1 LKRPVH
7 GGNLV
12 WAAQVA
18 SCPPSAILDFSASIN
33 PLGLPQSAIA
43 AIQAGIP
50 ALVAYPDPTYTQ
62 LRSTLAARHNLDP
75 EWILPGNGAAELLTW
90 AGWELAQ
97 QAITYLPTPAF
108 RDYWRALSAFGAKV
122 QRVLLGAST
131 HTFSPPVT
139 DLPPIPPGNKQAGLL
154 INNPHNPTGTL
165 FSVEAILPYLET
177 YGLVV
182 VDEAFMDFLPPWQQ
196 QSLLPYASHYANLIV
211 VRSLTK
217 FYSLPGLRF
226 GYVVTH
232 PERIG
237 RWQQLRDPWAVN
249 HLADVVAQA
258 VIQDEDFA
266 QRTLGW
272 LIPARD
278 QLFEGLAA
286 LPGLQPLPSTANFL
300 LVGTE
305 QPSTALQLQ
314 LLKQKQILIRDCVSF
329 PKLGEGYFRVAV
341 RTQTDNQRLLDG
353 LTSSL

>member
-1 LKRPVH
+1 MKRPVH

-12 WAAQVA
+12 WAAQIA
-18 SCPPSAILDFSASIN
+18 GCPPSEILDFSASIN

-50 ALVAYPDPTYTQ
+50 SLVTYPDPTYTQ
-62 LRSTLAARHNLDP
+62 LRSALAANHHLDP
-75 EWILPGNGAAELLTW
+75 DWILPGNGAAELLTW
-90 AGWELAQ
+90 VGWELAQ

-122 QRVLLGAST
+122 QMCLLGAST
-131 HTFSPPVT
+131 QIFSPPIT
-139 DLPPIPPGNKQAGLL
+139 GLPPIPPENKQGGLL
-154 INNPHNPTGTL
+154 LNNPHNPTGTL
-165 FSVEAILPYLET
+165 FSVQEMLPYLEA

-182 VDEAFMDFLPPWQQ
+182 VDEAFMDFLPPSQQ
-196 QSLLPYASHYANLIV
+196 QSLLPSVNQYPNLII

-232 PERIG
+232 PERIR
-237 RWQQLRDPWAVN
+237 RWQQLRDPWVVN

-258 VIQDEDFA
+258 VIQDTDFA
-266 QRTLGW
+266 QRTLSW
-272 LIPARD
+272 LLPART

-300 LVGTE
+300 LVGTK
-305 QPSTALQLQ
+305 QPGTQLQSQ
-314 LLKQKQILIRDCVSF
+314 LLKQKQVLIRDCVSF
-329 PKLGEGYFRVAV
+329 PELGESYFRVAV

-353 LTSSL
+353 LISSL